1 MYKRQSFGSLPNDTW
16 IRIYGRTDAG
26 ELYDLNALSSASLWR
41 PTTLAEVASV
51 APLPFEDDRWRGYF
65 QAWASRYREGAS
77 SARLKQL
84 RQGFR
89 DAVGGRLCGGAAA
102 RGVRLREA
110 VIEWRQ
116 VSKANVSR
124 PLRVVTHP
132 FEWRLVHR
140 RWRQVSNVSVGPSV
154 PGLRAWADFI
164 GCRQYNGT
172 AATAKA
178 LVAAVNNER
187 AVRHPG
193 WWEGW
198 RGSDHAAPNEW
209 GA

>member
-1 MYKRQSFGSLPNDTW
+1 M
-16 IRIYGRTDAG
+16 
-26 ELYDLNALSSASLWR
+26 
-41 PTTLAEVASV
+41 
-51 APLPFEDDRWRGYF
+51 
-65 QAWASRYREGAS
+65 
-77 SARLKQL
+77 
-84 RQGFR
+84 
-89 DAVGGRLCGGAAA
+89 CGGAAA
-102 RGVRLREA
+102 RGVRMREA

-124 PLRVVTHP
+124 PLRVVSHP
-132 FEWRLVHR
+132 YEWRLVHR

-187 AVRHPG
+187 AVRHPE

-198 RGSDHAAPNEW
+198 RGSDHVLPNEW
-209 GA
+209 GAEHALALAAGVAALRVSSRLVLAR